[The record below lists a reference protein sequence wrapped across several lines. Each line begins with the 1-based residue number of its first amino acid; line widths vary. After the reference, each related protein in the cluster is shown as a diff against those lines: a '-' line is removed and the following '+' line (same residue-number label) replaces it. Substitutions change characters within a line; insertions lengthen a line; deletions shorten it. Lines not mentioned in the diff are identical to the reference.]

1 MRDDVKRTGRKP
13 YSPPRL
19 SVYGDL
25 RVVTLTNFTMNMND
39 PGNSSMTMT

>member
-1 MRDDVKRTGRKP
+1 MMHDVKPAGRKA

-19 SVYGDL
+19 TVYGDL

-39 PGNSSMTMT
+39 PGNSSSTMT